1 MHPQGYFRATKNPEI
16 HPNYHFWPKKANLNS
31 NIKNSKFTEFTLLMP
46 FIFYW
51 QILENSSRNFPKFQ
65 FSEVTESDFWKFHPN
80 FSEFEFLG
88 HDSCSMRW
96 TDFWKTR
103 PYLDDFSRN
112 RSVLRP
118 KFVRYHF
125 SSKYSIFDEFFRNR
139 YRLIRDDSYYMS
151 HMMEW
156 VTWFEQ

>member
-1 MHPQGYFRATKNPEI
+1 MTQA
-16 HPNYHFWPKKANLNS
+16 
-31 NIKNSKFTEFTLLMP
+31 
-46 FIFYW
+46 
-51 QILENSSRNFPKFQ
+51 
-65 FSEVTESDFWKFHPN
+65 DFWKIHPS
-80 FSEFEFLG
+80 FFLSKYSVFVKYR
-88 HDSCSMRW
+88 DMSQ
-96 TDFWKTR
+96 TDIGKTR

-151 HMMEW
+151 HMME
-156 VTWFEQ
+156 